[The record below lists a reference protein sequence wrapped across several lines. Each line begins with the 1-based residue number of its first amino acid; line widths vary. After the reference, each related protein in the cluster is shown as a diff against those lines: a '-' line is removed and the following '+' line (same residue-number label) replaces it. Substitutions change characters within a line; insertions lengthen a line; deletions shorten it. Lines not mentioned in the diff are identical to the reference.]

1 MPQNE
6 ERVVFTREMKK
17 DYTILVPTML
27 PIHFKLML
35 NILRAYGYKCEL
47 LENTGKPVVD
57 AGLRSRH
64 HHTRQRHLLPG
75 AAGDR
80 ADDRRAR
87 IGEI

>member
-35 NILRAYGYKCEL
+35 NILASRLWTLVCAAS
-47 LENTGKPVVD
+47 TTTPV
-57 AGLRSRH
+57 
-64 HHTRQRHLLPG
+64 TRRCW
-75 AAGDR
+75 
-80 ADDRRAR
+80 
-87 IGEI
+87 